1 MNGVNQAE
9 RAFRTWAILTEC
21 ARNRETITYGELG
34 RRLGIHPRPIRFVLE
49 LIQDYCLNEK
59 LPPLTILVI
68 SQKGFPGSGFI
79 AWDVDNLQE
88 GIEKTHS
95 YPWTTLLNPFTY
107 AADGQTAEQ
116 IAEKLV
122 ENPNGATEIYAR
134 IKVRGAAQSIFRKAL
149 LKAYANKCAFSGISI
164 PEILDAVHIV
174 PWSKCE
180 QGERLDPRNGLLCT
194 SLHHKLFD
202 AGKIFLTEEYTI
214 VISNEL
220 RNRRNTPETQRILIE
235 KLHGGKIFLPANQLL
250 WPSPEIIRRH
260 NKLWGTRANKSL
272 ENRRENV
279 GAFPA
284 SQLQRSVNRANPIWD
299 RNNNENILG
308 QLLF

>member
-1 MNGVNQAE
+1 MNRVNQAE

-21 ARNRETITYGELG
+21 ARKKEAITYGELG
-34 RRLGIHPRPIRFVLE
+34 RRLGIHHRPIRFVLE

-59 LPPLTILVI
+59 LPPLTILVVN
-68 SQKGFPGSGFI
+68 QKGVPGSGFI
-79 AWDVDNLQE
+79 AWDVVNLQE

-116 IAEKLV
+116 IAEELV
-122 ENPNGATEIYAR
+122 KNPDGATNIYAR
-134 IKVRGAAQSIFRKAL
+134 VKVRGAAQNIFRKAL

-180 QGERLDPRNGLLCT
+180 HGERLDPRNGLLCT

-202 AGKIFLTEEYTI
+202 VGKIFLTEKYTI
-214 VISNEL
+214 VVSNDL
-220 RNRRNTPETQRILIE
+220 LDRRNVLETEKILIE
-235 KLHGGKIFLPANQLL
+235 NLHGSKPYLPVNQSL

-260 NKLWGTRANKSL
+260 NKLWGYK
-272 ENRRENV
+272 
-279 GAFPA
+279 G
-284 SQLQRSVNRANPIWD
+284 
-299 RNNNENILG
+299 
-308 QLLF
+308 